1 MDMLINLIVITVF
14 TCIRILNLHVVHIK
28 YIYNLITYIS
38 IKLIGRKLQEMRKG
52 QDNEISTTMCVCVS
66 MCTYVRVCIYI

>member
-1 MDMLINLIVITVF
+1 MDMLINLNVITVF

-52 QDNEISTTMCVCVS
+52 QDNEISTTMWVCGR
-66 MCTYVRVCIYI
+66 MGNNVRG